1 MSGPMH
7 GREPNRFR
15 DARPV
20 LRAVRRPQDEQD
32 DGVESERWSVEID
45 DEADDLAD
53 NLDIDPGTPIR
64 VDPGDTFAATPGGVA
79 VDASGN
85 DWRGDDHDGDDE
97 DDGDDDGPAGALVLA
112 GDPDDRGPNSAAA
125 QSGVIVPWSGRAVE
139 QRDVIPVWL
148 RSSEERRAAAAYA
161 KARAWHLSKYHGAR
175 IPLYTA
181 RLAGRAP
188 AGAGRIMVHTAR
200 WVGDAESKDV
210 RAKAAKDADA
220 TDYLRVSNQHR
231 ELVRSRATMA
241 AVLAGLVALGIG
253 ALVITGGTAVQALT
267 VAVVLAVLGV
277 IGRSPDK
284 PVIDHAVVTPRARK
298 LTADIVVR
306 AFVGAKL
313 CKDDAPITFPQ
324 PIQRDGNGWRAVI
337 DLPYGTTADQA
348 IKKRTE
354 VASGLDLD
362 EVQVWLDRVR
372 GTSGSARRL
381 VLWVA
386 DEDPY
391 AKPSGAWPWLGDS
404 TTPATSS
411 GPTPRGRSVVK
422 AEASVFEPF
431 PFGQDQRGREVDLVL
446 MFTWL
451 LVAAIPRMGKTF
463 AARLVVLAA
472 ALDPYVRLH
481 VYDGKGGADWRPFV
495 RIAHRVGLGARED
508 VVRALRDDL
517 ADLVDEMNRRYD
529 LFGTLPVDRCPDGK
543 DHPALARNPKL
554 GLAPIVVVIDECQR
568 YFSHKEYGPQIVD
581 LLIELAKVG
590 PAAGIMGVVATQKP
604 DPESIPTK
612 LRDVI
617 GTRFC
622 LKVMTWQSSDAALG
636 AGAYTAGWDASRF
649 QRAHKGVGWLLGA
662 DDSGAVEEAVTVRTY
677 LASGDGIDKVIAR
690 AHAARVAAGTLSGAA
705 IGDLPERPHNVSV
718 LADIAAV
725 FAPGEDRLWSELIL
739 HRLAELRPGF
749 YDGWN
754 TAQLAAAVKPHGLST
769 VQVWGTTGDGQP
781 ANRRGLTREAVMT
794 ALRTQASTQ
803 ASTDARDATQNPQN
817 PQNRPEDSPP
827 ARPQDRPRFEIG
839 PAAEDLTVPPAD
851 DETGDQS

>member
-20 LRAVRRPQDEQD
+20 LRAVRRPQD
-32 DGVESERWSVEID
+32 DGVEPERWSVEID
-45 DEADDLAD
+45 NEADDLAD
-53 NLDIDPGTPIR
+53 SLDIDPGTPIP
-64 VDPGDTFAATPGGVA
+64 VDSGDTFDTAAGPGPI
-79 VDASGN
+79 DASGN
-85 DWRGDDHDGDDE
+85 DWHRNDDQDNDRGE
-97 DDGDDDGPAGALVLA
+97 DDDGPAGALVLA
-112 GDPDDRGPNSAAA
+112 GDPDDRGPGSAAA

-139 QRDVIPVWL
+139 QREVIPAWL

-161 KARAWHLSKYHGAR
+161 KARAFHLGKYHGAR
-175 IPLYTA
+175 VPLYAA
-181 RLAGRAP
+181 RLARRAP
-188 AGAGRIMVHTAR
+188 AGASRIIVHTAR
-200 WVGDAESKDV
+200 WVGDTESKDV

-241 AVLAGLVALGIG
+241 AVLTGLVALGIG
-253 ALVITGGTAVQALT
+253 ALVVAGGTAVQALT
-267 VAVVLAVLGV
+267 VVVVLLVLGV

-284 PVIDHAVVTPRARK
+284 PVIDHAVVIPRARK

-348 IKKRTE
+348 IKRRTE

-391 AKPSGAWPWLGDS
+391 AKPSGAWPWLGDP
-404 TTPATSS
+404 TTSS
-411 GPTPRGRSVVK
+411 SSSTAAGGRRSVVK
-422 AEASVFEPF
+422 GEASVFEPF
-431 PFGQDQRGREVDLVL
+431 PFGQDQRGRAVDLVL

-481 VYDGKGGADWRPFV
+481 VYDGKGGADWRPFT

-543 DHPALARNPKL
+543 ITPALARDPKL
-554 GLAPIVVVIDECQR
+554 GLTPIVTVIDECQR

-636 AGAYTAGWDASRF
+636 AGAYSAGWDASRF

-690 AHAARVAAGTLSGAA
+690 AHAARVTAGTLTGAA
-705 IGDLPERPHNVSV
+705 IGDLPQPAENVSV

-794 ALRTQASTQ
+794 ALRTQTSNQTTSTPGG
-803 ASTDARDATQNPQN
+803 TQNPQN
-817 PQNRPEDSPP
+817 PQS
-827 ARPQDRPRFEIG
+827 RPQDRPRIEIG
-839 PAAEDLTVPPAD
+839 PPPEPAVPAE